1 MLKLLCFFVVLRT
14 LKINIFSI
22 FMSKQLLNIFGIS
35 SSNLQSSSFAL
46 ILEVE
51 TTSERIPIIIGPS
64 EAQAIAI
71 EMEDMAPS
79 RPLTHDLMK
88 TALKSFNIDLQEVI
102 INKFKEGVF
111 YSKLILSD
119 GIQTIEIDSRTSD
132 AIALAVR
139 FKVPIYALDLVIKE
153 TAMTSEVD
161 FDDPLDELLE
171 DAEPELTIEELEEY
185 LDKLIEEENYEE
197 ASKIRDEINLRKDA
211 NRININ

>member
-1 MLKLLCFFVVLRT
+1 
-14 LKINIFSI
+14 
-22 FMSKQLLNIFGIS
+22 MSKQLLNIFGIS

-51 TTSERIPIIIGPS
+51 TTNERIPIIIGPS
-64 EAQAIAI
+64 EAQSIAI
-71 EMEDMAPS
+71 EMEEMAPS

-88 TALKSFNIDLQEVI
+88 TALKSFNIDLKEVI

-119 GIQTIEIDSRTSD
+119 GVQTLEIDSRTSD

-161 FDDPLDELLE
+161 FEDPLDDLLDE
-171 DAEPELTIEELEEY
+171 AEPELTIEELEEY
-185 LDKLIEEENYEE
+185 LDKLIEQENYEE
-197 ASKIRDEINLRKDA
+197 ASKIRDEINLRKGLDK
-211 NRININ
+211 